1 METTMEEYKQW
12 LVTLDEGGIDDATKQ
27 AYDAALKHVRQ
38 VQRFETALVSA
49 WKSLPVEQSGVFKL
63 FTMCVLA
70 LFFNRNYVKVD

>member
-1 METTMEEYKQW
+1 MEEYKQW

-49 WKSLPVEQSGVFKL
+49 
-63 FTMCVLA
+63 
-70 LFFNRNYVKVD
+70 